1 MTAEELV
8 AALDAERVKQE
19 VSFYELSK
27 RTGLDAIGVTRILAG
42 ERVPGLPHVIKIA
55 EALGLTVSVKKGKGK
70 P

>member
-1 MTAEELV
+1 M
-8 AALDAERVKQE
+8 
-19 VSFYELSK
+19 SFYELPT
-27 RTGLDAIGVTRILAG
+27 RPGRDAIGVTRILAG